1 MPADRTVPL
10 HPSLARIGISQAPA
24 PEIAPR
30 GLPLLR
36 LGFRPFYLGAAVFAA
51 LAVPFWLV
59 LFLGG
64 ASLPS
69 GVPPLYWHAHEML
82 FGFAFAVVVGFL
94 LTAGKAWTGL
104 PTPRGTALGALAALW
119 LAARLAAITGPYLL
133 YALLD
138 SALLPVIAAVFTT
151 LLVRARNRRNLPLAA
166 ILGLLTAANVTFH
179 LAVLGRLDV
188 SPVRPLYAAL
198 ALMVLIECV
207 IAGRVIPF
215 FTTNATPGLR
225 IPERPRLNHTAVAVS
240 GIALA
245 LWVFDAPGPAAAVA
259 FLAAAALQLLR
270 QWTWKPA
277 VTRDRPIL
285 WILNASYAWIP
296 IGFVLLA
303 CAGFGRL
310 PASFGVHALAV
321 GATAGLIIGMI
332 TRTARGH
339 TGRALKVSRPEVLA
353 YALVLGAAAVR
364 VLLPIALPRAYVVA
378 LVIAAIAWSL
388 AFAIY
393 AFIYAPWLA
402 GTRADG
408 KDG

>member
-1 MPADRTVPL
+1 MPADRAAPL
-10 HPSLARIGISQAPA
+10 SPPLVRVAVSQAPA
-24 PEIAPR
+24 PAAAPY

-69 GVPPLYWHAHEML
+69 GVPALYWHAHEML
-82 FGFAFAVVVGFL
+82 FGFALAVVVGFL

-104 PTPRGTALGALAALW
+104 PTPRGVALGALAALW
-119 LAARLAAITGPYLL
+119 LAARLAAISGPYLL
-133 YALLD
+133 YAVLD
-138 SALLPVIAAVFTT
+138 SALLPIVAAVFTT
-151 LLVRARNRRNLPLAA
+151 LLLRAHNRRNLPLAA

-179 LAVLGRLDV
+179 LAVLSRLDV

-198 ALMVLIECV
+198 ALIVLIECV
-207 IAGRVIPF
+207 IAGRVIPS
-215 FTTNATPGLR
+215 FTANATPGLR
-225 IPERPRLNHTAVAVS
+225 IPSRPRLNHTAIAVS
-240 GIALA
+240 GLALA
-245 LWVFDAPGPAAAVA
+245 LWVFDAPGPVTAVA
-259 FLAAAALQLLR
+259 CLAAAALQLVR

-285 WILNASYAWIP
+285 WILNASYAWIAA
-296 IGFVLLA
+296 GFVLLA

-310 PASFGVHALAV
+310 PASFGVHALAM

-353 YALVLGAAAVR
+353 YGLVLGAAVLR
-364 VLLPIALPRAYVVA
+364 VLLPIAMPQAYVAA
-378 LVIAAIAWSL
+378 LVAAAIAWSV

-393 AFIYAPWLA
+393 VFIYAPWLA

>member
-1 MPADRTVPL
+1 MSLERIAIL
-10 HPSLARIGISQAPA
+10 SSPSLRMTESQTPA
-24 PEIAPR
+24 PT

-51 LAVPFWLV
+51 FAVPFWLW
-59 LFLGG
+59 LFLAGG
-64 ASLPS
+64 TLAS
-69 GVPPLYWHAHEML
+69 GVAPLYWHAHEML
-82 FGFAFAVVVGFL
+82 FGFAFAVVAGFL

-104 PTPRGTALGALAALW
+104 PTPRGAPLGALAALW
-119 LAARLAAITGPYLL
+119 LAARLAAITGPYGL

-138 SALLPVIAAVFTT
+138 AALLPVIAAIFTT
-151 LLVRARNRRNLPLAA
+151 VLVRGGNRRNLPLAA
-166 ILGLLTAANVTFH
+166 ILGLLAAANITFH
-179 LAVLGRLDV
+179 LCVLGLVTV
-188 SPVRPLYAAL
+188 SPLRPLYAAL
-198 ALMVLIECV
+198 ALIVLIECV
-207 IAGRVIPF
+207 IAGRVIPA

-225 IPERPRLNHTAVAVS
+225 LATPPLLNHGAVAVS

-245 LWVFDAPGPAAAVA
+245 LWILNVTGIVAAGA
-259 FLAAAALQLLR
+259 FLIAAALQLAR

-277 VTRDRPIL
+277 VTRGRPIL
-285 WILNASYAWIP
+285 WILHAAYVWIP
-296 IGFVLLA
+296 VGFVLLA
-303 CAGFGRL
+303 CAAMGRL
-310 PASFGVHALAV
+310 PVSAGVHALAV

-339 TGRALKVSRPEVLA
+339 TGRPLKVTRLEVAA
-353 YALVLGAAAVR
+353 YVLVLGAAVMR
-364 VLLPIALPRAYVVA
+364 VLLPIALPQVYVAA
-378 LVIAAIAWSL
+378 LVGAAIAWAV